1 VECLKDDKALATR
14 RMAELELDSQ
24 RLISITKELEME
36 QKAHSEAVRTARE
49 HARELQASAERE
61 RALGERLKREGEA
74 VVELRALLQSQTEQR
89 ESYQLRLGQMVEG
102 CRLDDMNRRAA
113 ELQQMLHDAWV
124 KLEASAAQLQES
136 VKVQVTLESELSE
149 QRRNLESAHQCAAE
163 LRTELE
169 AQKALVREAHTKQ
182 ASLSAGLEQKTREA
196 NHLAAVNA
204 DLDAVVAT
212 LKAKSE
218 TSEKQ
223 RAELGSLTAALRKD
237 SEHDRHVIEE
247 LKTKMLTEAMHS
259 EQQLER
265 KARETADLVGSL
277 QQEMAKCSALDKEVA
292 VLRTHHDALRVAID
306 EYKEKVALLEKERRD
321 VQAIEI
327 EFGAVKLD
335 FINFQKAAAEQ
346 LRREMGNASEKEQDL
361 QKRMNNMSEK
371 LAVEMSKAA
380 SLTTAVECLKDDKA
394 LATRRMAELELDAQR
409 LISITKELEMEQ
421 KAHSEAVR
429 TAREHAREL
438 QASAERERAL
448 GERLESAL
456 LQLSDASSKSAS
468 LESAHSALAES
479 RDRQTA
485 VIIDLQRQHNE
496 LVQQQKD
503 LEQQLLRETA
513 KSAETKKECEHV
525 RLSAQ
530 CGEKQ
535 LIGMVDKKVADEM
548 RDRIN
553 SLEQS
558 IAQATALLE
567 TKNSEI
573 LAVSAK
579 SAEKDLQIADLKHR
593 YQQEASRSAEIRRE
607 SETLAKTIES
617 ENRALKETIS
627 SKEMQLADINERHKS
642 ELARSAASDAQV
654 AALQEQLLKLEH
666 SIRDMRQQCEQLR
679 ADATRCEGL
688 QSEVHELIKDR
699 DFAQRQAAERGGELQ
714 AALEN
719 ERASSEK
726 VRWYSERVSQ
736 EESRSRTMEQEL
748 ASSKGALA
756 DAKQRAARLEH
767 DAREVEHTRSELQA
781 LQKSLAEASRLA
793 GDKSREA
800 STALQQERAA
810 HEKNQELSEKLAQA
824 LAKLSALETEE
835 GNLRSVCKEQR
846 ETLEEL
852 SRENKNAKISE
863 RVKEEKIVEL
873 ARKLN
878 EAQQQVRTLQSALG
892 ESTGQLAFMKDR
904 QVAEAVYGP
913 ALLSPYSA
921 RAMIRNE
928 LSRSPT
934 RKHD

>member
-1 VECLKDDKALATR
+1 
-14 RMAELELDSQ
+14 
-24 RLISITKELEME
+24 
-36 QKAHSEAVRTARE
+36 
-49 HARELQASAERE
+49 
-61 RALGERLKREGEA
+61 
-74 VVELRALLQSQTEQR
+74 
-89 ESYQLRLGQMVEG
+89 
-102 CRLDDMNRRAA
+102 
-113 ELQQMLHDAWV
+113 
-124 KLEASAAQLQES
+124 
-136 VKVQVTLESELSE
+136 
-149 QRRNLESAHQCAAE
+149 
-163 LRTELE
+163 
-169 AQKALVREAHTKQ
+169 
-182 ASLSAGLEQKTREA
+182 
-196 NHLAAVNA
+196 
-204 DLDAVVAT
+204 
-212 LKAKSE
+212 
-218 TSEKQ
+218 
-223 RAELGSLTAALRKD
+223 
-237 SEHDRHVIEE
+237 
-247 LKTKMLTEAMHS
+247 
-259 EQQLER
+259 
-265 KARETADLVGSL
+265 
-277 QQEMAKCSALDKEVA
+277 
-292 VLRTHHDALRVAID
+292 
-306 EYKEKVALLEKERRD
+306 
-321 VQAIEI
+321 
-327 EFGAVKLD
+327 
-335 FINFQKAAAEQ
+335 
-346 LRREMGNASEKEQDL
+346 
-361 QKRMNNMSEK
+361 
-371 LAVEMSKAA
+371 
-380 SLTTAVECLKDDKA
+380 
-394 LATRRMAELELDAQR
+394 
-409 LISITKELEMEQ
+409 
-421 KAHSEAVR
+421 
-429 TAREHAREL
+429 
-438 QASAERERAL
+438 
-448 GERLESAL
+448 
-456 LQLSDASSKSAS
+456 
-468 LESAHSALAES
+468 LAES

-800 STALQQERAA
+800 NTALQQERAA